1 MNAGRAVTTAGAATS
16 STVRGLLPGES
27 TGRKVMSDMDGIN
40 EISDVFSGLRPRL
53 HGIAYRMLGSNE
65 EAEDVVQDAWLRWRH
80 AAQGAIDNEEAWL
93 VSVVTHLAID
103 RLRTAKVER
112 EHYIGMWLPEPVM
125 SDTSPSPE
133 QMLEKAENISIAFLT
148 VLERLSPEARAAFLM
163 REVFGAGYGDI
174 ALMLGKSEA
183 ACRQLVHR
191 AKTQILEK
199 RKRFRVAP
207 EEHIRLLREFSDAA
221 QRGDF
226 AALRSLLADEAE
238 FIGDG
243 GGKVPSFG
251 VPLRGRER
259 IAQLYFATSRR
270 YGDKV
275 RMRIAPINGEWGL
288 MRFID
293 GALESEQS
301 VETDGTAIVR
311 IQAQRN
317 PQKLAAL
324 ASALKP

>member
-1 MNAGRAVTTAGAATS
+1 MRETDGTHTTDA
-16 STVRGLLPGES
+16 
-27 TGRKVMSDMDGIN
+27 IN
-40 EISDVFSGLRPRL
+40 IIHETDDVFSRLRPRL
-53 HGIAYRMLGSNE
+53 HGIAYRMLGSRE
-65 EAEDVVQDAWLRWRH
+65 EAEDVVQDAWLRWR
-80 AAQGAIDNEEAWL
+80 QGANSAIESEEAWL

-103 RLRTAKVER
+103 RLRAAKVER

-148 VLERLSPEARAAFLM
+148 VLERLSPESRAAFLM
-163 REVFGAGYGDI
+163 REVFGASYSEI
-174 ALMLGKSEA
+174 SLMLGKSET

-191 AKTQILEK
+191 AKAQILEK

-207 EEHIRLLREFSDAA
+207 EDHIRLLKEFSDAA

-226 AALRSLLADEAE
+226 AALRSLLAEDAE
-238 FIGDG
+238 FVGDG
-243 GGKVPSFG
+243 GGKVPSFD
-251 VPLRGRER
+251 VPLRGRDR

-293 GALESEQS
+293 GALESVQS
-301 VETDGTAIVR
+301 VETDGTGIVR

-317 PQKLAAL
+317 PEKLAAL
-324 ASALKP
+324 AAALKP